1 MAVCWWCVME
11 RYGCLVV
18 VVVCDGEVWLLVE
31 MCDREV
37 WLVDGDV

>member
-1 MAVCWWCVME
+1 MAVGWWCVMK
-11 RYGCLVV
+11 RYGCL